1 MWFRQSGQHVRGPG
15 GQKEQMGRLLA
26 PPGPGLPQSQA
37 PRAGSPRVPVPRHRG
52 ASSRNRDP
60 QARWRLSA
68 LLKCP
73 CCLCCVG
80 LAEPCFIQE
89 LLRFVGLWGELVTSA
104 NTVRLGGPMFG
115 LLGCVNLGTSARFS
129 EATAGPPVD

>member
-1 MWFRQSGQHVRGPG
+1 MWFRQSGQRVRGPG
-15 GQKEQMGRLLA
+15 DRKEQMGRLLA

-37 PRAGSPRVPVPRHRG
+37 PNAGSPRVPVPRHRG

-60 QARWRLSA
+60 RARWRLSA

-80 LAEPCFIQE
+80 LAEPRFIQE
-89 LLRFVGLWGELVTSA
+89 MLGFTS
-104 NTVRLGGPMFG
+104 
-115 LLGCVNLGTSARFS
+115 SRFS
-129 EATAGPPVD
+129 EASAGPPVDSSVRCFFLFFFSVLAFWGFNSLPFAGS